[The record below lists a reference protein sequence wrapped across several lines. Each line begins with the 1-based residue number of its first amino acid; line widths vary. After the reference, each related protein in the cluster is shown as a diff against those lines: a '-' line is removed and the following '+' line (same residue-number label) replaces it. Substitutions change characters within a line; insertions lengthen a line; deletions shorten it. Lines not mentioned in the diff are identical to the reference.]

1 MLFFII
7 EILIVGGII
16 AIDLTTKWAATN
28 FLFAQPFH
36 QADLIKGF
44 IDLKYTE
51 NTGASWGIFQ
61 DKTLVLTIFTGIA
74 LGILLIVLIVRAKR
88 DRKLLRIPLLL
99 IFAGGVGN
107 LIDRICFGYV
117 RDFLRF
123 TFIDFPIFNLAD
135 SSITI
140 GAALLILALIIEIIN
155 DGKKAKAELV
165 GISDNAIGIKKSL
178 ESNDENILDNDN
190 KIQSDIKSDV
200 ESGKESENDITSEKV
215 QDNASERKIKVED

>member
-1 MLFFII
+1 MLFFLI

-28 FLFAQPFH
+28 YLFAQPFH

-99 IFAGGVGN
+99 ILLVALAILLTVYVLVMCVIFCVSLLSIFPY
-107 LIDRICFGYV
+107 LI
-117 RDFLRF
+117 
-123 TFIDFPIFNLAD
+123 
-135 SSITI
+135 
-140 GAALLILALIIEIIN
+140 
-155 DGKKAKAELV
+155 
-165 GISDNAIGIKKSL
+165 
-178 ESNDENILDNDN
+178 
-190 KIQSDIKSDV
+190 
-200 ESGKESENDITSEKV
+200 
-215 QDNASERKIKVED
+215 

>member
-28 FLFAQPFH
+28 FLMTQPFH

-107 LIDRICFGYV
+107 LVDRICFGYV

-178 ESNDENILDNDN
+178 ESNDENILDNEN
-190 KIQSDIKSDV
+190 KIQSDIKSDF
-200 ESGKESENDITSEKV
+200 ESGKESENDITS
-215 QDNASERKIKVED
+215 